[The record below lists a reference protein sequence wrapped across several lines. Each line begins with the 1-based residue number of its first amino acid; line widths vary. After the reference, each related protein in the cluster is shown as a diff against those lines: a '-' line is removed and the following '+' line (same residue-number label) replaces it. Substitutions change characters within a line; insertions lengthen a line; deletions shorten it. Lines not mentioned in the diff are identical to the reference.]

1 MIVHIKKRTRSTP
14 KLKPLSNKRPK
25 LAAVSKRHVSQDVLP
40 WSEVRMPE
48 KLDDAEGFLG
58 LEEVDDIDVVREGNF
73 VKFITSAANCKVSED
88 EFLGFSDDEYP
99 NEHVNLESKAPKAKE
114 ASKEQTS
121 RKNKIEKDCK
131 NVNGKRKN
139 LKLLDDSLNNH
150 SFKPL
155 SEVSHKE
162 VDVKAWLELNLT
174 SNMFTALSKLGF
186 SKPTLIQSAAIPE
199 ILDGHD
205 VIGKASTGSG
215 KTLAFSIPI
224 VESWMESNRDLDD
237 GTRFKQILATALILS
252 PTRELAHQITDHI
265 NALCNELP
273 SAPRV
278 VSVTGGLSIQKQQRL
293 LSKADIIIATPGR
306 LLEVVNSC
314 SQTLESIRYI
324 KFLVIDEADRLLSDG
339 HFKEAEEILTLL
351 DSSGNLDENDKTPT
365 SRQTLVFSATFQKTL
380 QQKLAGR
387 SKRNLKE
394 KDDFMEYL
402 MNKLK
407 FREENPKF
415 IDVNPVSQMAENLK
429 EGIVECKGTE
439 KDFYLYA
446 LLLQY
451 PNKRTLIFA
460 NSIHSVRRL
469 TPMLQNLGLNA
480 QTLHS
485 QMAQKARMRSIERF
499 SSPTSNSSILIATDV
514 AARGLD
520 VKDVQ
525 LVIHYHL
532 PRAADI
538 YVHRSGRTA
547 RQNSSGTSILICAPE
562 EVIGMRRLIAKVHAQ
577 SSISGKES
585 KSKYYMKSLDINRTV
600 VSRLK
605 PRVTL
610 AKKIADSAL
619 AKQKSGHDEEWLKNA
634 AEELGVDYDSDAF
647 VAANGGGK
655 GRGSGR
661 RLRQNEERSLT
672 KYELCVM
679 KEELKSLLAHRV
691 NVGISEKYL
700 AGTGSVNVNELLS
713 GVRGD
718 FLGTFDGIMMDS

>member
-1 MIVHIKKRTRSTP
+1 MIVHIKKRTRSTT
-14 KLKPLSNKRPK
+14 KSKPSSNKRPK
-25 LAAVSKRHVSQDVLP
+25 LAAISKKHVTQNVLP

-58 LEEVDDIDVVREGNF
+58 LEEVDGVDVVREGNF
-73 VKFITSAANCKVSED
+73 LRFITSAADNKVPDD

-99 NEHVNLESKAPKAKE
+99 NEHVDLESKAPEAKEE
-114 ASKEQTS
+114 ASKEQPL
-121 RKNKIEKDCK
+121 RKNKTEKDKK
-131 NVNGKRKN
+131 NVQGKKKK
-139 LKLLDDSLNNH
+139 KLLDDSLKNH

-162 VDVKAWLELNLT
+162 VDIKAWLEINLT
-174 SNMFTALSKLGF
+174 SDMFSALSKLGF

-224 VESWMESNRDLDD
+224 VESWMESNEDLDNE
-237 GTRFKQILATALILS
+237 TRPPQILATALILS

-265 NALCNELP
+265 NALCNQLS

-314 SQTLESIRYI
+314 KQTLKSIRHI

-339 HFKEAEEILTLL
+339 HFKEAEEILNLL
-351 DSSGNLDENDKTPT
+351 DSSENIDENNRTPS

-387 SKRNLKE
+387 SKRSLKE
-394 KDDFMEYL
+394 NDAFMENL

-407 FREENPKF
+407 FREEIPKY

-451 PNKRTLIFA
+451 SNKRTLVFT

-480 QTLHS
+480 QALHS

-499 SSPTSNSSILIATDV
+499 SCPISKGSILIATDV

-520 VKDVQ
+520 IKDVQ
-525 LVIHYHL
+525 LVVHYHL

-577 SSISGKES
+577 SSISGKEI

-619 AKQKSGHDEEWLKNA
+619 AKQKSGHEQEWLKNA
-634 AEELGVDYDSDAF
+634 AEELGVDYDSDTAC
-647 VAANGGGK
+647 GGGK
-655 GRGSGR
+655 GRGNGR
-661 RLRQNEERSLT
+661 RLRENEVKSLT
-672 KYELCVM
+672 KHELYAM

-700 AGTGSVNVNELLS
+700 AGTGIVNVNELLS
-713 GVRGD
+713 GVSGD
-718 FLGTFDGIMMDS
+718 FLGTVDGIMMD